1 MGVPAFFAW
10 LMRKYPDALTDMPEA
25 AGGGGAAGAA
35 EGAAAAGGGG
45 EGARALAG
53 WYCDN
58 LYLDMNGI
66 IHPCCHPEGGKPQ
79 PGSEAEMFEN
89 VAKLLDTLVEKL
101 RPRKLLCATAART
114 SASHRLL
121 P

>member
-10 LMRKYPDALTDMPEA
+10 LMRKYPDALTDLPA
-25 AGGGGAAGAA
+25 APQ
-35 EGAAAAGGGG
+35 AAAGGAAAGEAR

-101 RPRKLLCATAART
+101 RPRKLLCATAARA

>member
-1 MGVPAFFAW
+1 
-10 LMRKYPDALTDMPEA
+10 MRISHGSGRTPGDEL
-25 AGGGGAAGAA
+25 
-35 EGAAAAGGGG
+35 G
-45 EGARALAG
+45 EV
-53 WYCDN
+53 DN

-101 RPRKLLCATAART
+101 RPRKLLCAAAART